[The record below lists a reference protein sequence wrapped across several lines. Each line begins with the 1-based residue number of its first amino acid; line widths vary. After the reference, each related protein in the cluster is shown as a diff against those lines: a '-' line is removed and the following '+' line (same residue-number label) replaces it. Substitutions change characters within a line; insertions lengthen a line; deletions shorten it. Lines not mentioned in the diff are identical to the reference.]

1 MTLISH
7 KKISQDVR
15 VLIYEYPFAE
25 KVNGKLHQTILD
37 HSTYGDR
44 NPNIGQVHMTDWT
57 SFKQFE
63 LIGNWAKTIV
73 DSFGGKL
80 HPIDVK
86 TSLPPTNCKL
96 TNIWGQ
102 WYEVGDFQS
111 SHSHWPNHWSF
122 CYYVNTPKGS
132 SPMIFDKSRLKINPK
147 AGQLIIFPGWVN
159 HSVPK
164 NRGHGRS
171 VISGN
176 LYYER

>member
-25 KVNGKLHQTILD
+25 REMENFIKLFLIIQLP
-37 HSTYGDR
+37 GDR

-73 DSFGGKL
+73 DSFAGKL

-86 TSLPPTNCKL
+86 TSLPPTNCKQL
-96 TNIWGQ
+96 MFGDNGMKW
-102 WYEVGDFQS
+102 GDFQS
-111 SHSHWPNHWSF
+111 SHSLAKKPLVILLL
-122 CYYVNTPKGS
+122 CKYAQG
-132 SPMIFDKSRLKINPK
+132 IFSNDL
-147 AGQLIIFPGWVN
+147 
-159 HSVPK
+159 
-164 NRGHGRS
+164 
-171 VISGN
+171 
-176 LYYER
+176 